1 VANDGVNMITAIPSN
16 ALQFT
21 GTAFRTGEALVNG
34 GIRFGVATG
43 NSLFRTGVNTVTGGG
58 RVILATAQ
66 LPIRMAGDAMD
77 MAGDAVR
84 TLRDMF

>member
-1 VANDGVNMITAIPSN
+1 MLMMVSN
-16 ALQFT
+16 V
-21 GTAFRTGEALVNG
+21 RTGEALVNG
-34 GIRFGVATG
+34 GTRFALATG

-66 LPIRMAGDAMD
+66 LPFQLAGNAM
-77 MAGDAVR
+77 R